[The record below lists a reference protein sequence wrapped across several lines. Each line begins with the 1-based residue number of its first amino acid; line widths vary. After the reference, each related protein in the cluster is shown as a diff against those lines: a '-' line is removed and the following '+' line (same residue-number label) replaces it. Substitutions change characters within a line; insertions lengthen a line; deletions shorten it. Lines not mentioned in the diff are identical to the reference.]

1 MNTPWYRPTRV
12 NHVIDGSDFGWRTGT
27 GKFMDYCSDTFGTV
41 VDVGPGSPTGVCF
54 GYGAKFPAK
63 YQYAFFISDWSYG
76 KLYAV
81 HLTPKGSSYV
91 GKVEEFASAQPFP
104 LTDLLVNPNDGAMYI
119 AVGGRKVQSGIY
131 RVTYEGRE
139 STAPAKSIPGGEVA
153 RKRRQAL
160 ENFVQKGV
168 KPANPKQ
175 LNQIW
180 SALGAQ
186 DRGIRHAAR
195 VALEKQP
202 VKNWKNKLS
211 SEKNPVV
218 ASAAMIALARADS
231 KSSEAVLS
239 KAMTLDYANEKN
251 WQQRIDLLRSITLA
265 LTRGGQPQ
273 PEQKKKLIG
282 WLDKIYPAA
291 TPEENRDL
299 SAIMQFL
306 QAPSAAKKGMALLR
320 SASGQEEQI
329 GYALNLR
336 HLKTGWTSMLRESY
350 FNWFVR
356 AGSFKGGARLSNYL
370 DGIKK
375 DAIASVEDWQM
386 TEGLTKIID
395 TKPQQADPQ
404 FTFEPRTFV
413 KNWTM
418 KDMAPWVPSGVPSKR
433 DFKNG
438 RQMFGAGSCY
448 ACHRIAGE
456 GGAVGPDL
464 SSVGGKFGA
473 YDLLES
479 IVDPGKEISD
489 QYGSSVFTL
498 TDGTQLNGRIMNM
511 RNNEYWVNTD
521 MMKPSTVTTVKAE
534 NLTSIEPSSI
544 SMMPPG
550 LINTMDKEDILDL
563 MAYLIAGGK
572 SDHELF
578 R

>member
-1 MNTPWYRPTRV
+1 
-12 NHVIDGSDFGWRTGT
+12 
-27 GKFMDYCSDTFGTV
+27 
-41 VDVGPGSPTGVCF
+41 
-54 GYGAKFPAK
+54 
-63 YQYAFFISDWSYG
+63 
-76 KLYAV
+76 
-81 HLTPKGSSYV
+81 
-91 GKVEEFASAQPFP
+91 
-104 LTDLLVNPNDGAMYI
+104 
-119 AVGGRKVQSGIY
+119 
-131 RVTYEGRE
+131 
-139 STAPAKSIPGGEVA
+139 
-153 RKRRQAL
+153 
-160 ENFVQKGV
+160 
-168 KPANPKQ
+168 
-175 LNQIW
+175 
-180 SALGAQ
+180 
-186 DRGIRHAAR
+186 
-195 VALEKQP
+195 
-202 VKNWKNKLS
+202 
-211 SEKNPVV
+211 
-218 ASAAMIALARADS
+218 
-231 KSSEAVLS
+231 
-239 KAMTLDYANEKN
+239 MTLDYANEKN

-282 WLDKIYPAA
+282 WLDKIYPAT

-350 FNWFVR
+350 FKWFVR

-386 TEGLTKIID
+386 TEGLKKIIE

-418 KDMAPWVPSGVPSKR
+418 KDMAPWVPSGVPGKR

-464 SSVGGKFGA
+464 TSVGGKFGA

-498 TDGTQLNGRIMNM
+498 SDGTQLNGRIMNM

-521 MMKPSTVTTVKAE
+521 MMKPSTVTIVKAE

>member
-1 MNTPWYRPTRV
+1 
-12 NHVIDGSDFGWRTGT
+12 
-27 GKFMDYCSDTFGTV
+27 
-41 VDVGPGSPTGVCF
+41 
-54 GYGAKFPAK
+54 
-63 YQYAFFISDWSYG
+63 
-76 KLYAV
+76 
-81 HLTPKGSSYV
+81 
-91 GKVEEFASAQPFP
+91 
-104 LTDLLVNPNDGAMYI
+104 
-119 AVGGRKVQSGIY
+119 
-131 RVTYEGRE
+131 
-139 STAPAKSIPGGEVA
+139 
-153 RKRRQAL
+153 
-160 ENFVQKGV
+160 
-168 KPANPKQ
+168 
-175 LNQIW
+175 
-180 SALGAQ
+180 
-186 DRGIRHAAR
+186 
-195 VALEKQP
+195 
-202 VKNWKNKLS
+202 
-211 SEKNPVV
+211 
-218 ASAAMIALARADS
+218 
-231 KSSEAVLS
+231 
-239 KAMTLDYANEKN
+239 
-251 WQQRIDLLRSITLA
+251 
-265 LTRGGQPQ
+265 
-273 PEQKKKLIG
+273 
-282 WLDKIYPAA
+282 
-291 TPEENRDL
+291 
-299 SAIMQFL
+299 MQFL

-418 KDMAPWVPSGVPSKR
+418 KDMAPWVPSGVPGKR

-464 SSVGGKFGA
+464 TSVGGKFGA

-489 QYGSSVFTL
+489 QYGSSVFSL

-521 MMKPSTVTTVKAE
+521 MMKPSTVTKVKAE

>member
-1 MNTPWYRPTRV
+1 M
-12 NHVIDGSDFGWRTGT
+12 
-27 GKFMDYCSDTFGTV
+27 
-41 VDVGPGSPTGVCF
+41 
-54 GYGAKFPAK
+54 
-63 YQYAFFISDWSYG
+63 
-76 KLYAV
+76 
-81 HLTPKGSSYV
+81 YV
-91 GKVEEFASAQPFP
+91 
-104 LTDLLVNPNDGAMYI
+104 
-119 AVGGRKVQSGIY
+119 AVGGRKVQSGLY
-131 RVTYEGRE
+131 RVTYEGKE
-139 STAPAKSIPGGEVA
+139 STAPAKSVPGGEEA

-160 ENFVQKGV
+160 EKFVQKGV
-168 KPANPKQ
+168 KAATPKQ
-175 LNQIW
+175 VNQIW
-180 SALGAQ
+180 SALGAK

-202 VKNWKNKLS
+202 VKNWKKKLS
-211 SEKNPVV
+211 PEKKPLT
-218 ASAAMIALARADS
+218 ASAAMIALARADA
-231 KSSEAVLS
+231 KSSSDVLT
-239 KAMTLDYANEKN
+239 KAMTFDYRNEKN

-273 PEQKKKLIG
+273 PKQKKNLIA
-282 WLDKIYPAA
+282 WLDQIYPAA

-336 HLKTGWTSMLRESY
+336 HLKTGWTSLLRESY
-350 FNWFVR
+350 FKWFVR
-356 AGSFKGGARLSNYL
+356 AGSFKGGARLSNYM

-375 DAIASVEDWQM
+375 DAIASVEDRQM
-386 TEGLTKIID
+386 TDGLKKIIA
-395 TKPQQADPQ
+395 TKPQQTDPQ
-404 FTFEPRTFV
+404 FTFEPRSFV

-418 KDMAPWVPSGVPSKR
+418 KDMAAWVPSGVPGKR

-464 SSVGGKFGA
+464 TSVGGKFGA

-479 IVDPGKEISD
+479 IVDPAKEISD
-489 QYGSSVFTL
+489 QYGSSVFTT

-511 RNNEYWVNTD
+511 RNNEYWINTD
-521 MMKPSTVTTVKAE
+521 MMKPSTVTKVKAE
-534 NLTSIEPSSI
+534 LITSIEPSPI

-550 LINTMDKEDILDL
+550 LINTMNKEDILDL
-563 MAYLIAGGK
+563 LAYLISGGDRK
-572 SDHELF
+572 HELF
-578 R
+578 DR